1 MAANQLYAADNFPL
15 LETNM
20 VRFIGTILG
29 HFLLRWVDAFLR
41 FSFGGARPY
50 TLMWGP
56 NLPVYAIL
64 NSTGDATMLHGHV
77 YFVFG
82 DAISILATYPVVGQD
97 PDPLPAHI
105 HLN

>member
-1 MAANQLYAADNFPL
+1 
-15 LETNM
+15 
-20 VRFIGTILG
+20 
-29 HFLLRWVDAFLR
+29 
-41 FSFGGARPY
+41 
-50 TLMWGP
+50 MWGP

-64 NSTGDATMLHGHV
+64 NSTGDAAMLHGHL

-82 DAISILATYPVVGQD
+82 DAASILATYPVVGQD